1 MHKNLKKTNKNIDY
15 VLNKSQKCFSM
26 LKSLNNILNNPS
38 INIQINI
45 NDSLNKIEKLINYM
59 KKLKNN
65 LKKLKNLIIDSKKQ
79 GKNIDLLFSDTNIIH
94 KKKNRK
100 YKFRF
105 FISDINYYLLSGYQP
120 LVAESSVDDS
130 ASCGPSTVVSVGSS

>member
-79 GKNIDLLFSDTNIIH
+79 GKNIDLLFSETNSILLEINGSIDNLKGDLNDIH
-94 KKKNRK
+94 ETLKNMIEMS
-100 YKFRF
+100 Y
-105 FISDINYYLLSGYQP
+105 IYYNSIPKL
-120 LVAESSVDDS
+120 
-130 ASCGPSTVVSVGSS
+130 T

>member
-45 NDSLNKIEKLINYM
+45 NDSLNKIEKLTNHM
-59 KKLKNN
+59 KNLKNKLKII
-65 LKKLKNLIIDSKKQ
+65 KNLIIDSKKQ
-79 GKNIDLLFSDTNIIH
+79 GKNIDSLFSETNSILLEINGSIDNLKGDLNEIH
-94 KKKNRK
+94 ESLKNMIEMSYK
-100 YKFRF
+100 YYNSIPK
-105 FISDINYYLLSGYQP
+105 L
-120 LVAESSVDDS
+120 
-130 ASCGPSTVVSVGSS
+130 T